1 MNREEISV
9 SSQNAMLLKAA
20 RLVAELQQRASFD
33 TGVLLRELIEG
44 AAESVPGAQYAGI
57 TVTKRHR
64 PSETAAATH
73 LYPVVLD
80 NIQDRCHQGPCLAAA
95 AQRHEVRVD
104 DLGADE
110 RWPLYR
116 EEALKQ
122 TPISPASSSVK

>member
-1 MNREEISV
+1 MFL
-9 SSQNAMLLKAA
+9 QAA
-20 RLVAELQQRASFD
+20 QLVADLQQRASFD
-33 TGVLLRELIEG
+33 KGVLLRELIEG
-44 AAESVPGAQYAGI
+44 AVESVPGAQYAGI

-95 AQRHEVRVD
+95 AQQDKVRID

-122 TPISPASSSVK
+122 TPIRSIL